1 MKILAFNVLSTRLRS
16 FVVAAV
22 LAVSG
27 LGPAVATVQASDYC
41 PPSYRFEY
49 VRCYEYRQ
57 VPYTVCVTRYDHCGC
72 PYTVEVVQ
80 YRTVQVSVLK
90 RTLVRAY

>member
-1 MKILAFNVLSTRLRS
+1 MKILALNVLSTRLRS
-16 FVVAAV
+16 VMVAAV
-22 LAVSG
+22 LAISG

-57 VPYTVCVTRYDHCGC
+57 VPYTVCVTRYDHCGRA
-72 PYTVEVVQ
+72 YSVDVVQ
-80 YRTVQVSVLK
+80 YRTEQVSVLR